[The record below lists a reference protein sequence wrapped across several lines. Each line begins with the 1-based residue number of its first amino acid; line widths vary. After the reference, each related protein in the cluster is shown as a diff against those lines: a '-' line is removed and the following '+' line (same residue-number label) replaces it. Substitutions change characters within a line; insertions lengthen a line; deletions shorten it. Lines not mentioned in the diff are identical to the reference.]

1 MRTCP
6 SASCCTVLLLLLYF
20 SRYCKSKNVFC
31 FLCIVCE
38 EYYKPTTEQ
47 YCIANCV
54 SWAPRPT
61 LLDLRKKLD
70 SSAGKESTCNAGDP
84 GSIPGSGRSPREGN
98 GYPLQHSGLENSMD
112 RRAWR
117 ATVHG
122 VAKSRTRLRD
132 FHTHA
137 RMCSQNG
144 PCSYVEDSLYNLP
157 FPLCFCVHLWCKTNG
172 GKTASL
178 VPLSTNQDAGHRL

>member
-98 GYPLQHSGLENSMD
+98 GYPLKYSGLENFMD
-112 RRAWR
+112 CI
-117 ATVHG
+117 VHG
-122 VAKSRTRLRD
+122 VSKSRTRLSN